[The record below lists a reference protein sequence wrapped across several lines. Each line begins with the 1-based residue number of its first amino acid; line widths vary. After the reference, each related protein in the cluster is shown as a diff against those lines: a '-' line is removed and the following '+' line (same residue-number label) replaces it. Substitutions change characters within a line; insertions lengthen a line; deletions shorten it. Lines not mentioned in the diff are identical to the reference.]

1 MIHSTKILSACAAV
15 MGLVLVSGCQQPAPP
30 PQAMAPPAPMCNQF
44 MVHFNTGSVLM
55 QPTDRETVNGVT
67 LKASDPAAQVLL
79 IGKTDTVGSRAANLN
94 LSRKRA
100 DAVYHALVDNGVLA
114 TRIDRSYTG
123 KEQPVVVTAD
133 DEAEPRNRT
142 VVILVGSDCRS

>member
-67 LKASDPAAQVLL
+67 LKASDPAAH
-79 IGKTDTVGSRAANLN
+79 S
-94 LSRKRA
+94 
-100 DAVYHALVDNGVLA
+100 
-114 TRIDRSYTG
+114 
-123 KEQPVVVTAD
+123 
-133 DEAEPRNRT
+133 
-142 VVILVGSDCRS
+142 C